1 MANEITTTAYNDIVN
16 ASIVEPV
23 FIAAL
28 AEQSGLWALCREFN
42 LIGRGASA
50 LGIPKGVSFCGTPDD
65 AGAGVDGEYD
75 ATEGSDI
82 SNTASTTSTV
92 SLTTG
97 EYAIGMEVTD
107 TLKEDT
113 VSGIDLFGLL
123 SGGMMHA
130 LGLAMEVDFL
140 ALLASLSSVVG
151 SSGTNISI
159 ANMVTAQT
167 GPRRRGAR
175 GDAQV
180 YILDSQQA
188 DDLDSELISTNAAAA
203 IYALAAD
210 RALGYA
216 PTNDNGMMTMETM
229 RFRNR
234 PVFVTGLTPTAN
246 GGADVVGATIYPSTP
261 ANDRAG
267 VTTFGMAWARLPRLE
282 TDRIPLGR
290 SDLLV
295 ASLRAGFVELQDLS
309 GSALITDF

>member
-16 ASIVEPV
+16 ATIVEPV

-42 LIGRGASA
+42 LIGRGTSA
-50 LGIPKGVSFCGTPDD
+50 LGIPKGVSFVGTPDD
-65 AGAGVDGEYD
+65 AGAGVDTEFD

-113 VSGIDLFGLL
+113 ISGIDLFGLL
-123 SGGMMHA
+123 TGGMMTA

-140 ALLASLSSVVG
+140 ALLASLSNVSG
-151 SSGTNISI
+151 SSGVNITI
-159 ANMVTAQT
+159 ANMIEAQSK
-167 GPRRRGAR
+167 PRRRGAR
-175 GDAQV
+175 GDSQV
-180 YILDSQQA
+180 FILDSQQGE
-188 DDLDSELISTNAAAA
+188 DLDSVLIATDAAQA

-216 PTNDNGMMTMETM
+216 PTNDNGMMAMETM

-234 PVFVTGLTPTAN
+234 PVFVTGLTATAN
-246 GGADVVGATIYPSTP
+246 AGADVVGATIYPSTP
-261 ANDRAG
+261 ANDRSGA
-267 VTTFGMAWARLPRLE
+267 TTFGMAWARMPRLE

-295 ASLRAGFVELQDLS
+295 ASLRAGFVELQDGS
-309 GSALITDF
+309 GQALITDF